1 MLKRDRYTG
10 VVKNCTAKEL
20 LTILI
25 KFRELEKNLQSIAIA
40 LKLMMA

>member
-10 VVKNCTAKEL
+10 VVKNCTVKEL

-40 LKLMMA
+40 LKLMIA